1 MKKSTKLIT
10 SIFAVLILFSISSMA
25 QVEYIDEFDVSRDY
39 LTEGTEGTIWDGY
52 LINHGTGD
60 NGGEL
65 IALNTSDSAGV
76 LSFTT
81 AYTFWAEAD
90 YNDGAILYKMIPAGH
105 DFELSVQVVGGNFES
120 FTGEPF
126 DYLASGFMIQNPDST
141 MQDYIFFIAF
151 DRPVWSCVWN
161 FNSVDDGIRTE
172 NFTNDFALTLAE
184 WPWAKFVKAGD
195 VCTGYV
201 SQDGVTWEEHY
212 SEERDDLNMELRV
225 GLGHATYSGEE
236 CLARFDHF
244 KLIDNS
250 EVPQAVKDVEL
261 NNKIKVY
268 YKAAN
273 QSIVINSFNKNNID
287 LIKLLRVDGKVI
299 KKVNNAGNRFEI
311 PVSQHGLYIVVAEC
325 DGKVFA
331 EKVVVY

>member
-10 SIFAVLILFSISSMA
+10 GIFAVLILFSVSSMA
-25 QVEYIDEFDVSRDY
+25 QVTYTDEFGVSRDY
-39 LTEGTEGTIWDGY
+39 LTEGTDGTIWDGY

-60 NGGEL
+60 NLGEL

-81 AYTFWAEAD
+81 SYTWWAEAD

-105 DFELSVQVVGGNFES
+105 DFEMSVQVVGGNFES
-120 FTGEPF
+120 FTGEPL
-126 DYLASGFMIQNPDST
+126 DYLASGFMIQNPDSS

-151 DRPVWSCVWN
+151 DRPVWNCVWN

-184 WPWAKFVKAGD
+184 WPWVKFTKVGD

-201 SQDGVTWEEHY
+201 SQDGETWEEHY

-225 GLGHATYSGEE
+225 GLGHAVYSGEE
-236 CLARFDHF
+236 GLARFDHF
-244 KLIDNS
+244 KLVDLS
-250 EVPQAVKDVEL
+250 AEPQALKDIETEGR
-261 NNKIKVY
+261 IEAY
-268 YKAAN
+268 YSAIN
-273 QSIVINSFNKNNID
+273 QSIVISSSDKKNID
-287 LIKLLRVDGKVI
+287 LIKLLSVDGKVI
-299 KKVNNAGNRFEI
+299 KKINNTGNRFEI
-311 PVSQHGLYIVVAEC
+311 SVLQRGLYIVLAEC
-325 DGKVFA
+325 NGMVFT
-331 EKVVVY
+331 EKVIVY